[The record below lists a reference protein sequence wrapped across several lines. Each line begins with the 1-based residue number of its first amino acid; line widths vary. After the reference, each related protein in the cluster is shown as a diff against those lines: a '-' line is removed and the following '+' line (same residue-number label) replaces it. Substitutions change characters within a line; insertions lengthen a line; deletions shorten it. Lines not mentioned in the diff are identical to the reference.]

1 MATHTRAQGEIVIK
15 CGQGLSAKK
24 TNIAACVAE
33 MVCYLSECSKK
44 RSELLEAGRACS
56 NFVSSAYGHK
66 KYTDEL
72 AGVYASITPR

>member
-1 MATHTRAQGEIVIK
+1 
-15 CGQGLSAKK
+15 
-24 TNIAACVAE
+24 
-33 MVCYLSECSKK
+33 MVCYLPECLEK

-72 AGVYASITPR
+72 AGVYTSITPR